1 MNLQKNVVVDCYCSP
16 EPCVEIAD
24 DKKCTDTCRE
34 YVCTYVCPAGL
45 FEERDGEAVFNSAGI
60 CLECGA
66 CRLVCD
72 NIIFRYPA
80 GGQGVIH
87 RFG

>member
-1 MNLQKNVVVDCYCSP
+1 MNLQKQVVVDCYHFS
-16 EPCVEIAD
+16 EPCVEIVAEKECD
-24 DKKCTDTCRE
+24 SCRD
-34 YVCTYVCPAGL
+34 YVCLYVCPAGL
-45 FEERDGEAVFNSAGI
+45 FDVQNGEVVFNSSGI

-72 NIIFRYPA
+72 NIRFRYPA